1 MITFNNT
8 EIQKAGEQIAQ
19 LCAEADGTLAYVQ
32 SLTAEDVKAELGAL
46 MLRLTHLKTS
56 FEKVSEKLQ
65 KQAEEAGEDTPEG
78 KMALQFR
85 TMAANELRWIEEMLE
100 TLKDSRKSLHLSES
114 MRQQAFAARLKSRL
128 V

>member
-78 KMALQFR
+78 LYTCSICSSVR
-85 TMAANELRWIEEMLE
+85 SAAI
-100 TLKDSRKSLHLSES
+100 T
-114 MRQQAFAARLKSRL
+114 ARL
-128 V
+128 

>member
-32 SLTAEDVKAELGAL
+32 DLTAEDVRA
-46 MLRLTHLKTS
+46 

-85 TMAANELRWIEEMLE
+85 AMAANELRWIEEMLE